1 MLNHLLKPWLKVLVL
16 FVYIL
21 TPRFLDAAEP
31 THSYWVVNRYPHD
44 PKAFTQGLVYFEG
57 FLYEGTGLYGESS
70 LRKVNLED
78 GAVLQV
84 HKLDAGLFGEGVAI
98 LDGSIIQ
105 LTWKEGLGL
114 VYDLADFK
122 QVKEFHYEGE
132 GWGLTTDGKDLIM
145 SDGSHVLTYLDAK
158 SYEPIKTV
166 EVYGAEGPIRFLNEL
181 EYVQGEILANIW
193 FDHRLCRIDP
203 STGQV
208 LGWIDFS
215 DLYRKE
221 EVENE
226 GADVLNGIA
235 YDAKQDRLFVTGKL
249 WGSIYE
255 IRLAD

>member
-1 MLNHLLKPWLKVLVL
+1 M
-16 FVYIL
+16 
-21 TPRFLDAAEP
+21 
-31 THSYWVVNRYPHD
+31 
-44 PKAFTQGLVYFEG
+44 
-57 FLYEGTGLYGESS
+57 
-70 LRKVNLED
+70 
-78 GAVLQV
+78 
-84 HKLDAGLFGEGVAI
+84 
-98 LDGSIIQ
+98 
-105 LTWKEGLGL
+105 
-114 VYDLADFK
+114 
-122 QVKEFHYEGE
+122 VKEFHYEGE

-208 LGWIDFS
+208 LGWIDLS
-215 DLYRKE
+215 DLYRQEK
-221 EVENE
+221 VENE